1 MIAGRQL
8 CPKVPAATHGRL
20 SVSIHDHWPADLNP
34 SATVPFMQSGTNTRS
49 RARSLRDRDL
59 SFQRVLFRLIDS
71 IWSNTFV
78 YNRWR
83 RRYPRHP
90 LILRLILLPI
100 TRLGLLCG
108 FPNIDYAYVH
118 GRVRRLH
125 IGQRCST
132 MNTTFNVVSGDVY
145 IGDDTLFSHNC
156 YVLTGIH
163 RFYNGKRASLQADSP
178 IAEVPLEGRDIR
190 IGNGCFIGAGAT
202 IIGGVTIGDNVI
214 IGAGAVVTSD
224 VPTGSFVAG
233 VPARVM
239 KSS

>member
-1 MIAGRQL
+1 
-8 CPKVPAATHGRL
+8 
-20 SVSIHDHWPADLNP
+20 
-34 SATVPFMQSGTNTRS
+34 MQSGKNARLE
-49 RARSLRDRDL
+49 ARSLRGKDL
-59 SFQRVLFRLIDS
+59 SIQHVLFRLVDS

-78 YNRWR
+78 YNKWR

-163 RFYNGKRASLQADSP
+163 RFYNGKRAGLQADSP
-178 IAEVPLEGRDIR
+178 ITEVPLEGRDIR
-190 IGNGCFIGAGAT
+190 IGKGCFIGAGAT

-224 VPTGSFVAG
+224 VPTGSFAAG